1 MDAHEDLSDPNG
13 RRETLLAGI
22 SLFVLTAI
30 LLFAFLFRVSCF
42 YVMGVMVLGFFFLL
56 WIAPLRKRRDPL
68 GVTVFL
74 FPMVIVFCGF
84 FLALFEDAGEEFRH
98 GSGSLDLQ
106 MQQKQIVM
114 AMHAYHEQHGH
125 LPPAVIFGPKGEA
138 LLSWRVLLLPYL
150 DQEELYK
157 KFRLDA
163 PWDSP
168 ENSKLLPEIPQCFQ
182 PLRLDRSDS
191 PHSTFH
197 QVFVG
202 PGAAFEEKRGLNFE
216 RDFPDGL
223 DQTIILVEAF
233 EPVPWTSPRDLPFDL
248 QGELPLVGRPRKN
261 RLGRIAWNGARVLPS
276 HFQAAMASKA
286 ILGLANS
293 PDMSY
298 LRAWVTRNGG
308 DKAED

>member
-1 MDAHEDLSDPNG
+1 MEAHEEPSEPNTS
-13 RRETLLAGI
+13 RETLLAGI

-42 YVMGVMVLGFFFLL
+42 YVMGVMILGFFFVL
-56 WIAPLRKRRDPL
+56 WIADLQKSRDRL
-68 GVTVFL
+68 GFTVILCPTFL
-74 FPMVIVFCGF
+74 LFCAF
-84 FLALFEDAGEEFRH
+84 SLAWIEDALEASRH
-98 GSGSLDLQ
+98 GWGAIEFQ
-106 MQQKQIVM
+106 VQQKQIVM
-114 AMHAYHEQHGH
+114 ALQAYHEEHGH
-125 LPPAVIFGPKGEA
+125 LPPAVVFGPKGEPF
-138 LLSWRVLLLPYL
+138 LSWRVLLLPYL
-150 DQEELYK
+150 DQEKLYK
-157 KFRLDA
+157 RFRLDE
-163 PWDSP
+163 PWNSP
-168 ENSKLLPEIPQCFQ
+168 ENSKLLPEIPSCFQ

-191 PHSTFH
+191 LNSTFH

-261 RLGRIAWNGARVLPS
+261 RLGRIAWNGALVLPS

-298 LRAWVTRNGG
+298 LRAWVTRNSG

>member
-1 MDAHEDLSDPNG
+1 MEGNEDLSDSNES
-13 RRETLLAGI
+13 REQVLAGI
-22 SLFVLTAI
+22 SLFVLTAV

-42 YVMGVMVLGFFFLL
+42 YVLSVMILGLFFIL
-56 WIAPLRKRRDPL
+56 WIVPLRKRRDPL

-74 FPMVIVFCGF
+74 FPIVILFFAF
-84 FLALFEDAGEEFRH
+84 FLAFFEDALAEAWY
-98 GSGSLDLQ
+98 GSEWGDFYK
-106 MQQKQIVM
+106 QQRQIVM
-114 AMHAYHEQHGH
+114 ALHAYHEQHGH
-125 LPPAVIFGPKGEA
+125 LPPAVVFGPKGEA

-150 DQEELYK
+150 DQEDLYR
-157 KFRLDA
+157 KFRFDE

-168 ENSKLLPEIPQCFQ
+168 ENSKLLPEIPSCFQ

-191 PHSTFH
+191 LNSTFH

-216 RDFPDGL
+216 RNFPDGL

-233 EPVPWTSPRDLPFDL
+233 EPVPWTSPRDLPFDS
-248 QGELPLVGRPRKN
+248 QGELPSVGRPRKN
-261 RLGRIAWNGARVLPS
+261 RLGRIAWNGARVPPS
-276 HFQAAMASKA
+276 HFQAAMANGA
-286 ILGLANS
+286 ILSLANS
-293 PDMSY
+293 PDMNY